1 MSDQL
6 NEVQGRAVQLVAQG
20 LQALRNR
27 WGHGVQPPEIYELS
41 PILRSLVTHDN
52 FTKAW
57 RLLFPPS
64 THNQA
69 TVVAPDL
76 LALVSREAWPRI
88 AFAQTAGIAVPG
100 MHLWMPVAVLGD
112 RTTEP
117 NTAQNRHDDASTP
130 SAKQG
135 GELPSETVEADGDT
149 PDGAGAPDGH
159 PVDDH
164 FGFELIGG
172 RMSGLIDQESVPL
185 APDSCYRR
193 YGFHKFLDAPC
204 VVRNGV
210 PRSRK
215 WLVTALANHRGIA
228 HIEWDSKHEDHQ
240 YIAETGNWL
249 SISGRSALLYE
260 FVSIGQMITN
270 SKSARQLCDRVQEI
284 GLPPLG

>member
-1 MSDQL
+1 MSEQL

-20 LQALRNR
+20 LHGLRNR
-27 WGHGVQPPEIYELS
+27 WGHGVKPPEIYELS
-41 PILRSLVTHDN
+41 PTLRGLVTHDN
-52 FTKAW
+52 FAKAW

-64 THNQA
+64 TGERA

-76 LALVSREAWPRI
+76 LALVPREAWPQI

-100 MHLWMPVAVLGD
+100 MHLWMPVAILGD
-112 RTTEP
+112 REP
-117 NTAQNRHDDASTP
+117 NAAEARHDDVSVP
-130 SAKQG
+130 DAKQG
-135 GELPSETVEADGDT
+135 GAPSEESEAKGVALEDGRAS
-149 PDGAGAPDGH
+149 GGY
-159 PVDDH
+159 PVGDH
-164 FGFELIGG
+164 LGFKLAGG

-193 YGFHKFLDAPC
+193 YGLHRFLDAPC
-204 VVRNGV
+204 MVRNGV

-228 HIEWDSKHEDHQ
+228 HIEWDSKHEDHR

-260 FVSIGQMITN
+260 FVSIGQMIAN
-270 SKSARQLCDRVQEI
+270 SMSARQLCGRVQELD
-284 GLPPLG
+284 LPPLG